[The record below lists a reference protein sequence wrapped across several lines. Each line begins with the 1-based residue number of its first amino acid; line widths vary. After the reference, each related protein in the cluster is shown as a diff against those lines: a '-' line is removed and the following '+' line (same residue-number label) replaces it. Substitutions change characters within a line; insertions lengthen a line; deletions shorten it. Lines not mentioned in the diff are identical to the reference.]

1 MELDLEE
8 GGRVNIVPAGRLQRS
23 KDKQQ
28 SGEEEG
34 KRGKCAYSKIF
45 ASHCQQFFQNRT
57 LHNAKYQK
65 EENNILGRGRLI

>member
-28 SGEEEG
+28 SGGGGEG
-34 KRGKCAYSKIF
+34 GENVHIPRYLLLIANNSL
-45 ASHCQQFFQNRT
+45 RT
-57 LHNAKYQK
+57 
-65 EENNILGRGRLI
+65 GR

>member
-8 GGRVNIVPAGRLQRS
+8 GGGVNIVRAGRLQRS

-45 ASHCQQFFQNRT
+45 ASHCQQFFQNCT
-57 LHNAKYQK
+57 LHNAKYQ
-65 EENNILGRGRLI
+65 RQ

>member
-28 SGEEEG
+28 SGEEGKEEEEG

-45 ASHCQQFFQNRT
+45 ASHCQQFFQN
-57 LHNAKYQK
+57 
-65 EENNILGRGRLI
+65 

>member
-28 SGEEEG
+28 SGEEEEG
-34 KRGKCAYSKIF
+34 KEGKMCIF
-45 ASHCQQFFQNRT
+45 QDICFSLPT
-57 LHNAKYQK
+57 
-65 EENNILGRGRLI
+65 IL

>member
-34 KRGKCAYSKIF
+34 KEGKMCIF
-45 ASHCQQFFQNRT
+45 QDICFSLPT
-57 LHNAKYQK
+57 
-65 EENNILGRGRLI
+65 IL

>member
-8 GGRVNIVPAGRLQRS
+8 GGRVNIVRAGRLQRS

-28 SGEEEG
+28 SGKEEEG

-45 ASHCQQFFQNRT
+45 ASHCQQFFENWT
-57 LHNAKYQK
+57 LLDTKK

>member
-8 GGRVNIVPAGRLQRS
+8 GGRVNIVRAGRLQRS

-28 SGEEEG
+28 SGEEEEEEEG

-45 ASHCQQFFQNRT
+45 ASHCQQFFQNCT
-57 LHNAKYQK
+57 LHNAKYQ
-65 EENNILGRGRLI
+65 RQ

>member
-8 GGRVNIVPAGRLQRS
+8 GGGVNIVRAGRLQRS

-45 ASHCQQFFQNRT
+45 ASHCQQFFQN
-57 LHNAKYQK
+57 
-65 EENNILGRGRLI
+65 

>member
-28 SGEEEG
+28 SGGGGEE
-34 KRGKCAYSKIF
+34 GKCAYSKIF
-45 ASHCQQFFQNRT
+45 ASHCQQFFQNCT
-57 LHNAKYQK
+57 LHNAKYQ
-65 EENNILGRGRLI
+65 RQ

>member
-34 KRGKCAYSKIF
+34 KEGNLC
-45 ASHCQQFFQNRT
+45 
-57 LHNAKYQK
+57 
-65 EENNILGRGRLI
+65 ILQDICFSLPTIL

>member
-28 SGEEEG
+28 SGGGGEEG
-34 KRGKCAYSKIF
+34 KMCIF
-45 ASHCQQFFQNRT
+45 QDICFSLPT
-57 LHNAKYQK
+57 
-65 EENNILGRGRLI
+65 ILWELDAAQR